1 MEYVYVLIIASLC
14 FYISRLD
21 KKFEKKLAENR
32 EKLIAKYEAEYAD
45 KLKKNVEKSLDTSRR
60 VLKGQIHEQLAPFLP
75 GFPFESSDCSFLGKP
90 VDLIVFNG
98 LAAGEVTSI
107 VLADIKT
114 GAATLTKTQ
123 RQIRDCVAAG
133 KVEFRK
139 LSI

>member
-1 MEYVYVLIIASLC
+1 MVYFLILIIAALC

-21 KKFEKKLAENR
+21 KKFDKQLIKNR
-32 EKLIAKYEAEYAD
+32 EKLIAEYET

-60 VLKGQIHEQLAPFLP
+60 VLKGQIHEQFAPFLP

-90 VDLIVFNG
+90 IDLIVFNG
-98 LAAGEVTSI
+98 LSAGEVTSI
-107 VLADIKT
+107 ILADIKT